1 MKKPLIGALV
11 LAFASVL
18 GPQIAHAEDID
29 ICISASEK
37 AQALRKKMSLID
49 ARAALSQCAASTCP
63 DQVSAYCRQRLEEVN
78 KAIPSIVLVAKDGAG
93 RDLTAVKLSIDGAP
107 HSDHLDGTAIE
118 LNPGQHTF
126 VLEAPG
132 EAPVTRDFVL
142 VEGERDRRENVVI
155 GQPPPAGLPKA
166 AGAEQS
172 SGSGQKTAALVVGAV
187 GVASLIGGGVLGVL
201 SMSAHNSYEQN
212 CGSNIGAPAGFCNA
226 TGKNGESDASM
237 KGNLATGF
245 LIGGGVLAAAGT
257 VWYFVVPS
265 RKSDVTV
272 GLGPL
277 AVTVQ
282 GTF

>member
-1 MKKPLIGALV
+1 MTKPLIGALV

-18 GPQIAHAEDID
+18 GPRIAHAEDID
-29 ICISASEK
+29 TCISASEK

-63 DQVSAYCRQRLEEVN
+63 DQVSTYCRQRLAEVN

-93 RDLTAVKLSIDGAP
+93 HDLTAVKVSIDGAP
-107 HSDHLDGTAIE
+107 QLDHLDGTAIE

-126 VLEAPG
+126 LLETQG

-142 VEGERDRRENVVI
+142 VEGEHDRRETVVI
-155 GQPPPAGLPKA
+155 GQPPPPPPKA
-166 AGAEQS
+166 GGEKP
-172 SGSGQKTAALVVGAV
+172 SGDGGQKTLPLIVAGVGAAALV
-187 GVASLIGGGVLGVL
+187 GGGVLGLL

-212 CGSNIGAPAGFCNA
+212 CGSNIGAPSGYCNA
-226 TGKNGESDASM
+226 TGKNGEADAAL

-245 LIGGGVLAAAGT
+245 LIGGGVIAAAGV

-265 RKSDVTV
+265 KRNDVTV
-272 GLGPL
+272 GVGPM
-277 AVTVQ
+277 AVSIQ
-282 GTF
+282 GKF